1 MIGLLCFVLDVLTSP
16 FKSKLR
22 LEAENAVLRHQ
33 LIVLKR
39 RLHGRV
45 RLTNGDRL
53 FFLCYSAWG
62 PDADRHDKTLIHLIL
77 EGSCLGAYSHD
88 AIRTRS
94 RVRGQI
100 VLWNHF

>member
-1 MIGLLCFVLDVLTSP
+1 
-16 FKSKLR
+16 
-22 LEAENAVLRHQ
+22 
-33 LIVLKR
+33 
-39 RLHGRV
+39 
-45 RLTNGDRL
+45 L